1 MRVAQMSHML
11 VCTPTTGWLP
21 QFGCGPKLSITSK
34 SLLLDSQEDDDPVP
48 NDDDDDDGDEALLEE
63 DDEEEG
69 HMGPGH
75 MGPCHRPPPRAP
87 CIPGPAKSLC
97 HTMRSQ
103 MQFGSQSW

>member
-1 MRVAQMSHML
+1 M
-11 VCTPTTGWLP
+11 TGWLP

-48 NDDDDDDGDEALLEE
+48 NDDDDDGGDETLLEE
-63 DDEEEG
+63 DEDEEG
-69 HMGPGH
+69 LGR
-75 MGPCHRPPPRAP
+75 PCHRPPRAP